1 MPGFRRP
8 SHKLCLNLKVVYT
21 NQERVDCDKV
31 VYSKVPC
38 EVNKSNQNKFG
49 ISSFGHR
56 APTSIH
62 IIYSKKHIIYSKK
75 HIYVRMFTWN
85 CTMRN
90 VWSVPYCMYVSL
102 VMVSL
107 E

>member
-1 MPGFRRP
+1 MPSFRRP
-8 SHKLCLNLKVVYT
+8 SHKLCLSLKVVRA

-38 EVNKSNQNKFG
+38 EVNKLNQNKFG
-49 ISSFGHR
+49 ISLLPSFGHR

-62 IIYSKKHIIYSKK
+62 IICSKK
-75 HIYVRMFTWN
+75 HIYSVRMFTWN

>member
-75 HIYVRMFTWN
+75 HIYVCSPGIVLCAMSGLFHT
-85 CTMRN
+85 
-90 VWSVPYCMYVSL
+90 VCMYHW
-102 VMVSL
+102 
-107 E
+107 